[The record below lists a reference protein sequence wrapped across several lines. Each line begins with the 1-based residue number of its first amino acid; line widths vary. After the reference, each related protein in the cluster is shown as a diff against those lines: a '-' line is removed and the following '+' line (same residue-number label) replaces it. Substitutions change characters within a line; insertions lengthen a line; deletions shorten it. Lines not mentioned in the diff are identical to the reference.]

1 MQADLYCDDG
11 LRDDFLS
18 QITIYPA
25 IKAENYSQGL
35 CNEWS
40 RDELNL
46 DDAPSTRS
54 QLKSRQEVNNFILKN
69 RYVMIVLKIQ

>member
-25 IKAENYSQGL
+25 IKAESYSQGL

-40 RDELNL
+40 RDELN
-46 DDAPSTRS
+46 STDYNTTAI
-54 QLKSRQEVNNFILKN
+54 EDNHFILKN
-69 RYVMIVLKIQ
+69 RHVLF